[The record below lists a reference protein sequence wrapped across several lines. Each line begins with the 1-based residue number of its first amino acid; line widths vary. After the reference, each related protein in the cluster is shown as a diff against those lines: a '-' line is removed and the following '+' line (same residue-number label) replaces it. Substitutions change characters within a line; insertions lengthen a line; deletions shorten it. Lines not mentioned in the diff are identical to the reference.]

1 MSAEF
6 EYRRL
11 AGACLDLAKRT
22 AIPTDKTRFLVIAE
36 AWLDFADRVARKM
49 RSTKRET
56 ADGAEHPL
64 VTRILG
70 SDEAEAR
77 EAPPA
82 LNAAVG
88 PAVGPALGG
97 RSRTTGGSSAARD

>member
-36 AWLDFADRVARKM
+36 AWLDLADRVARKM

-70 SDEAEAR
+70 SD
-77 EAPPA
+77 
-82 LNAAVG
+82 
-88 PAVGPALGG
+88 
-97 RSRTTGGSSAARD
+97 